1 MTTCAALSTSTKE
14 DGPHAEPTVDGE
26 TRGHAVAR
34 HGRRPEDARTRSGDP
49 RTEFPG
55 TTLSAGR
62 STMELARE
70 SGVGAKTEAA
80 KLRGPACVEDID
92 YRAARGLDKSGVR
105 ALAQDSAWV
114 RNHEN
119 IFVIGPCGVGKSF
132 LED

>member
-70 SGVGAKTEAA
+70 SGVGAKTESSQAQRTG
-80 KLRGPACVEDID
+80 LCRG
-92 YRAARGLDKSGVR
+92 YRLPGGAEPGQVGGAGSGQR
-105 ALAQDSAWV
+105 PKTLPGSAIT
-114 RNHEN
+114 RT
-119 IFVIGPCGVGKSF
+119 SS
-132 LED
+132 

>member
-1 MTTCAALSTSTKE
+1 MTTCPALSTSTKE

-55 TTLSAGR
+55 TTLSARR

-70 SGVGAKTEAA
+70 PGVGAKTESGQAQRTG
-80 KLRGPACVEDID
+80 LRGRHRLPD
-92 YRAARGLDKSGVR
+92 G
-105 ALAQDSAWV
+105 AWTGQGGGAG
-114 RNHEN
+114 
-119 IFVIGPCGVGKSF
+119 IWPKT
-132 LED
+132 